1 MNKDIKVAFL
11 IPYLSNGGAEKAL
24 FNVANYFYNNQVT
37 VQIITASNKFA
48 DNMNRLPPGIKL
60 FCFNRAAPLDSPSF
74 FKNTKQLIKYARAE
88 KPDVLICNSDYL
100 NIAAIM
106 ARFFVKKKFKII
118 ISQQFHA
125 GEFLKTLPFKNR
137 LFLTCLQYI
146 VARNANI
153 VACSSKGVAANYAG
167 LYGIPYPSA
176 KIKSIYN
183 PIYEEAIPNLASQPV
198 TDVDFGGDKIK
209 LITVGRLLEQKAQA
223 TLISAFALFVKEIP
237 QAHLYII
244 GIGKELEALEGL
256 SQKLEVKNQVSFLG
270 FKENPFAYIAK
281 CDLFVLSSKYEGF
294 GNVIVEAL
302 ATGVNV
308 VSTNC
313 PSGPA
318 EILNDG
324 EFGYLCAVGD
334 PLALCQTMIRALQ
347 HKKPAQLLINRAK
360 DFSIERTAKEYMDT
374 VFETVD

>member
-1 MNKDIKVAFL
+1 MNKNIKVAFL
-11 IPYLSNGGAEKAL
+11 IPYLSNGGAEKAM
-24 FNVANYFYNNQVT
+24 FNIALYFYNNNISVK
-37 VQIITASNKFA
+37 IITGSNKSA
-48 DNMNRLPPGIKL
+48 DNLNRLPAGIKL
-60 FCFNRAAPLDSPSF
+60 SSLDNEASLDSPSF
-74 FKNTKQLIKYARAE
+74 FKNTKGLIKYVKAQ

-137 LFLTCLQYI
+137 LFLKCLQFI
-146 VARNANI
+146 VARNADV

-167 LYGIPYPSA
+167 LYGIQYPSS

-183 PIYEEAIPNLASQPV
+183 PIYEEAIPKLALQPV
-198 TDVDFGGDKIK
+198 SDVNFGGNNIK
-209 LITVGRLLEQKAQA
+209 LITVGRLLEQKDQA
-223 TLISAFALFVKEIP
+223 TLIQAFALFVKGTP
-237 QAHLYII
+237 HAHLYII
-244 GIGKELEALEGL
+244 GIGKELEALEDL
-256 SQKLEVKNQVSFLG
+256 SQKLEVKNRVSFLG

-334 PLALCQTMIRALQ
+334 PQALCKTINTALQ
-347 HKKPAQLLINRAK
+347 HKMPAQPLINRAK
-360 DFSIERTAKEYMDT
+360 DFSIERTAKEYLDT
-374 VFETVD
+374 VFETVA